1 MYLFFSE
8 FKLILRVF
16 GMNKKRL
23 KRWVWLYV
31 SIMLSIFGILA
42 YRNREY
48 FKKFIEEQKWFYWSW
63 HYSQYINNCYRLP
76 IIVYEQ
82 RDPTFS
88 DFAQELRS
96 FSEELAVEPMQ
107 LFDLNHQGT
116 RLNDPEIRWE
126 MESLDSSIWIPPGA
140 HWRPH

>member
-8 FKLILRVF
+8 FKLILRIL

-48 FKKFIEEQKWFYWSW
+48 FKKFIQDQK
-63 HYSQYINNCYRLP
+63 
-76 IIVYEQ
+76 
-82 RDPTFS
+82 
-88 DFAQELRS
+88 
-96 FSEELAVEPMQ
+96 
-107 LFDLNHQGT
+107 
-116 RLNDPEIRWE
+116 
-126 MESLDSSIWIPPGA
+126 
-140 HWRPH
+140 